1 VAVAFDAV
9 GPAGGAGAASGS
21 PISWTHICAASAT
34 LLLVGVSYDDFTF
47 STVTLSAT
55 YNGVAMT
62 SLGAVNSNNN
72 TAGFIQLF
80 ALASPST
87 GSNTVTVTRTSGSVA
102 GMLGGSM
109 SYTGSTGVPTATTAA
124 GSSTT
129 PSITVTSNV
138 GDMAAAFMCDGQGF
152 TAANQTLRYRR
163 NDNTVTASGNIQGED
178 AAGAASVTLTGTT
191 ATSDWWGA
199 IGVNIAASGGG
210 GGAARTKPSVN
221 NRAAIIRASTR

>member
-1 VAVAFDAV
+1 MVVAFDAV

-21 PISWTHICAASAT
+21 PISWTHICGASAT
-34 LLLVGVSYDDFTF
+34 MLLVGVSYDDFTF
-47 STVTLSAT
+47 STVTLGAT

-72 TAGFIQLF
+72 TAGFIQVFYL
-80 ALASPST
+80 LNPT
-87 GSNTVTVTRTSGSVA
+87 PGSNSVVVTRTAGSVA
-102 GMLGGSM
+102 GMLGGSQ
-109 SYTGSTGVPTATTAA
+109 SYTGSSGAPTVTTAF
-124 GSSTT
+124 GNTTT
-129 PSITVTSNV
+129 PTVTVTSAA

-191 ATSDWWGA
+191 ATADWWGA
-199 IGVNIAASGGG
+199 IGVNIPAGAGAAAASLLPHPTSRLLPIL
-210 GGAARTKPSVN
+210 AR
-221 NRAAIIRASTR
+221 